1 MSCTGAVRS
10 TATTLDGGRGRDRR
24 DRHHRAR
31 RRRAPTTAR
40 PRPRWRTA
48 SARATSSGP
57 ALRLAT
63 AGSVDD
69 GKSTL
74 IGRLLYDAKAVLADQ
89 LAHVEERS
97 VDGLDLALL
106 TDGLRA
112 EREQGITIDVAYRS
126 FATPR
131 RRFILADCPGHAQYT
146 RNMVTGASTADLALL
161 LVDARAG
168 LTEQSRRHAAIAA
181 LLRIR
186 HVIVAVNKMDLVGYA
201 EERVRRRRAQVCEL
215 AAQIGLEGVE
225 FIPIS
230 ALHGDNVVER
240 SDAMPWY
247 AGPPL
252 LERLETCRSSRRP
265 CTARG
270 CRCSSCCAATTARA
284 GPPGGSPRAS
294 LKAGDE
300 VVAAA
305 VGRAHARRRGARRR
319 RAGRGGRGA
328 AVGSVRLEDE
338 VDLARGEL
346 IARRDRRRSPRELA
360 ATLCWLGDRPARE
373 RDRFVLKHGTR
384 AVPARRRTRSTAG
397 STSRRSTWPAADE
410 LRLNDIAHVPL
421 RLGGE
426 IAADAVRAVPRH
438 RRVHPDRR
446 GDQRH
451 GRRRHGRKP
460 SASARA
466 FTVRP
471 GARANLW
478 AGRAFWGRCASSLLR
493 PGWR

>member
-1 MSCTGAVRS
+1 MD
-10 TATTLDGGRGRDRR
+10 L
-24 DRHHRAR
+24 
-31 RRRAPTTAR
+31 
-40 PRPRWRTA
+40 
-48 SARATSSGP
+48 
-57 ALRLAT
+57 LRLAT

-168 LTEQSRRHAAIAA
+168 LTEQSRRHAAIAG
-181 LLRIR
+181 LLRLR
-186 HVIVAVNKMDLVGYA
+186 HVIVAVNKMDLVDHS
-201 EERVRRRRAQVCEL
+201 EERFDDVVREVMEL
-215 AAQIGLEGVE
+215 AAEFGLHEIE

-240 SDAMPWY
+240 SARMPWY

-252 LERLETCRSSRRP
+252 LERLETVP
-265 CTARG
+265 VEPPAVHGARLPVQMVLRG
-270 CRCSSCCAATTARA
+270 DGGARWAAGRLAA
-284 GPPGGSPRAS
+284 GTLR
-294 LKAGDE
+294 AGDE
-300 VVAAA
+300 VVVLPSGVRSRVAEVRDADGPADA
-305 VGRAHARRRGARRR
+305 VDAPLS
-319 RAGRGGRGA
+319 
-328 AVGSVRLEDE
+328 VSVRLEDE

-346 IARRDRRRSPRELA
+346 IAAAEDAPVPTRELT
-360 ATLCWLGDRPARE
+360 ATVCWLGDRPAQPGARYE
-373 RDRFVLKHGTR
+373 LKHGTR
-384 AVPARRRTRSTAG
+384 SVPARLDAIDGRIDF
-397 STSRRSTWPAADE
+397 TSLEWPAADA
-410 LRLNDIAHVPL
+410 LALNDIAHVRL

-426 IAADAVRAVPRH
+426 VAADAYSRCPATGAFILVDEATNDTVAAGM
-438 RRVHPDRR
+438 V
-446 GDQRH
+446 
-451 GRRRHGRKP
+451 
-460 SASARA
+460 SA
-466 FTVRP
+466 
-471 GARANLW
+471 
-478 AGRAFWGRCASSLLR
+478 
-493 PGWR
+493 

>member
-1 MSCTGAVRS
+1 VD
-10 TATTLDGGRGRDRR
+10 L
-24 DRHHRAR
+24 
-31 RRRAPTTAR
+31 
-40 PRPRWRTA
+40 
-48 SARATSSGP
+48 
-57 ALRLAT
+57 LRLAT

-97 VDGLDLALL
+97 VEGLDLALL

-168 LTEQSRRHAAIAA
+168 LTEQSRRHATIAA

-186 HVIVAVNKMDLVGYA
+186 HVIVAINKMDLVGYS
-201 EERVRRRRAQVCEL
+201 EEAFDDAVRQVLDL
-215 AAQIGLEGVE
+215 AARIGLEAVE

-240 SDAMPWY
+240 SPRMAWY

-252 LERLETCRSSRRP
+252 LDRLETVP
-265 CTARG
+265 VEPPAVHGARLPVQLVLRG
-270 CRCSSCCAATTARA
+270 EGGARWAAGRLAA
-284 GPPGGSPRAS
+284 GALR
-294 LKAGDE
+294 AGDE
-300 VVAAA
+300 VVVLPSGVRTRVAEVRDADGPA
-305 VGRAHARRRGARRR
+305 DTVEAPLS
-319 RAGRGGRGA
+319 
-328 AVGSVRLEDE
+328 VSVRLEDE

-346 IARRDRRRSPRELA
+346 IAAAADAPPPTRELA
-360 ATLCWLGDRPARE
+360 ATVCWLGDRPARE

-384 AVPARRRTRSTAG
+384 AVPARLDAIEGRIEFETLE
-397 STSRRSTWPAADE
+397 WPAAEE
-410 LRLNDIAHVPL
+410 LRLNDIAHVRL

-426 IAADAVRAVPRH
+426 IAPDAYAQCH
-438 RRVHPDRR
+438 AT
-446 GDQRH
+446 G
-451 GRRRHGRKP
+451 
-460 SASARA
+460 A
-466 FTVRP
+466 FILIDEATNDTV
-471 GARANLW
+471 A
-478 AGRAFWGRCASSLLR
+478 AGMIR
-493 PGWR
+493 

>member
-1 MSCTGAVRS
+1 MD
-10 TATTLDGGRGRDRR
+10 L
-24 DRHHRAR
+24 
-31 RRRAPTTAR
+31 
-40 PRPRWRTA
+40 
-48 SARATSSGP
+48 
-57 ALRLAT
+57 LRLAT

-168 LTEQSRRHAAIAA
+168 LTEQSRRHATIAA

-186 HVIVAVNKMDLVGYA
+186 HVIVAVNKMDLVDYA
-201 EERVRRRRAQVCEL
+201 EERFDEVVREVLEL
-215 AAQIGLEGVE
+215 GAAVGLHEIE

-230 ALHGDNVVER
+230 ALER
-240 SDAMPWY
+240 RQRRRVARRDMPWY

-252 LERLETCRSSRRP
+252 LERLETIP
-265 CTARG
+265 VEPPAVHGARLPVQLVLRG
-270 CRCSSCCAATTARA
+270 DGGARWAAGRLAA
-284 GPPGGSPRAS
+284 GA

-300 VVAAA
+300 VVVLPSGTRTRVAEVRDADGPA
-305 VGRAHARRRGARRR
+305 EHVEAPLS
-319 RAGRGGRGA
+319 
-328 AVGSVRLEDE
+328 VSVRLEDE

-346 IARRDRRRSPRELA
+346 IAAVEDAPEPARELR
-360 ATLCWLGDRPARE
+360 ATVCWLGDRPARA
-373 RDRFVLKHGTR
+373 RDRFLLKHGTR
-384 AVPARRRTRSTAG
+384 TVPARMDAIDGRIEFETLE
-397 STSRRSTWPAADE
+397 WPAADE
-410 LRLNDIAHVPL
+410 LALNDIAHVSL

-426 IAADAVRAVPRH
+426 IAADAYEQCHAT
-438 RRVHPDRR
+438 
-446 GDQRH
+446 G
-451 GRRRHGRKP
+451 
-460 SASARA
+460 A
-466 FTVRP
+466 FILVDEATNDTV
-471 GARANLW
+471 A
-478 AGRAFWGRCASSLLR
+478 AGMVS
-493 PGWR
+493 

>member
-1 MSCTGAVRS
+1 MAD
-10 TATTLDGGRGRDRR
+10 L
-24 DRHHRAR
+24 
-31 RRRAPTTAR
+31 
-40 PRPRWRTA
+40 
-48 SARATSSGP
+48 
-57 ALRLAT
+57 LRLAT

-97 VDGLDLALL
+97 VSGLDLALL

-181 LLRIR
+181 LLHMR
-186 HVIVAVNKMDLVGYA
+186 HVVVAVNKMDLVGFS
-201 EERVRRRRAQVCEL
+201 EEAFDGVVREVLEL
-215 AAQIGLEGVE
+215 AARVGLRDID

-240 SDAMPWY
+240 SERMPWY

-252 LERLETCRSSRRP
+252 LERLETVPVEPPAVHGPRLPVQMVLRGDGG
-265 CTARG
+265 ARW
-270 CRCSSCCAATTARA
+270 AAGRLAA
-284 GPPGGSPRAS
+284 GTLR
-294 LKAGDE
+294 AGDE
-300 VVAAA
+300 VVVLPSGVRTRVAEVRDADGPAEA
-305 VGRAHARRRGARRR
+305 VDAPLS
-319 RAGRGGRGA
+319 
-328 AVGSVRLEDE
+328 VSVRLEDE

-346 IARRDRRRSPRELA
+346 IAAADDAPAVTRELA
-360 ATLCWLGDRPARE
+360 ATVCWLGDRPAQAGGRYL
-373 RDRFVLKHGTR
+373 LKHGTR
-384 AVPARRRTRSTAG
+384 TVPARLDEIEGRIDFASLE
-397 STSRRSTWPAADE
+397 WPPADG
-410 LRLNDIAHVPL
+410 LALNDIAHLRL

-426 IAADAVRAVPRH
+426 VAPDPYERCHATGAFILVDEATNDTVAAGMVR
-438 RRVHPDRR
+438 
-446 GDQRH
+446 
-451 GRRRHGRKP
+451 
-460 SASARA
+460 
-466 FTVRP
+466 
-471 GARANLW
+471 
-478 AGRAFWGRCASSLLR
+478 
-493 PGWR
+493 

>member
-1 MSCTGAVRS
+1 MD
-10 TATTLDGGRGRDRR
+10 L
-24 DRHHRAR
+24 
-31 RRRAPTTAR
+31 
-40 PRPRWRTA
+40 
-48 SARATSSGP
+48 
-57 ALRLAT
+57 LRLAT

-181 LLRIR
+181 LLDVE
-186 HVIVAVNKMDLVGYA
+186 HVIVAINKMDLVDYA
-201 EERVRRRRAQVCEL
+201 ESRFDEIVRDVIEL
-215 AAQIGLEGVE
+215 GAAIGLRETD

-230 ALHGDNVVER
+230 ALKGDNVVER
-240 SDAMPWY
+240 SPNMPWY
-247 AGPPL
+247 EGQPL
-252 LERLETCRSSRRP
+252 LERLETVP
-265 CTARG
+265 VE
-270 CRCSSCCAATTARA
+270 
-284 GPPGGSPRAS
+284 PRAVHAARLPVQLVLRGENGARWAAGRLAAGA

-300 VVAAA
+300 VVVLPSGTRTRVAEVRDADGVAA
-305 VGRAHARRRGARRR
+305 VVEAPLS
-319 RAGRGGRGA
+319 
-328 AVGSVRLEDE
+328 VSVRLEDE

-346 IARRDRRRSPRELA
+346 IAAVEDAPTPTRELN
-360 ATLCWLGDRPARE
+360 ATLCWLGDRPARPG
-373 RDRFVLKHGTR
+373 DRFQLKHGTR
-384 AVPARRRTRSTAG
+384 SVPAKLDSVEGRIDFETLE
-397 STSRRSTWPAADE
+397 WPVAEE
-410 LRLNDIAHVPL
+410 LRLNDIAHVKL

-426 IAADAVRAVPRH
+426 IAADVY
-438 RRVHPDRR
+438 
-446 GDQRH
+446 
-451 GRRRHGRKP
+451 
-460 SASARA
+460 ARCHATGA
-466 FTVRP
+466 FILVDE
-471 GARANLW
+471 
-478 AGRAFWGRCASSLLR
+478 SSLDTVAA
-493 PGWR
+493 GMVS

>member
-1 MSCTGAVRS
+1 VD
-10 TATTLDGGRGRDRR
+10 L
-24 DRHHRAR
+24 
-31 RRRAPTTAR
+31 
-40 PRPRWRTA
+40 
-48 SARATSSGP
+48 
-57 ALRLAT
+57 LRLAT

-97 VDGLDLALL
+97 VEGLDLALL

-131 RRFILADCPGHAQYT
+131 RRFILADCPGHQQYT

-201 EERVRRRRAQVCEL
+201 EEAFDDAVRQVIEL
-215 AAQIGLEGVE
+215 GANVGLEGVE

-230 ALHGDNVVER
+230 ALHGDNVVDR
-240 SDAMPWY
+240 SARMPWY

-252 LERLETCRSSRRP
+252 LDRLETVP
-265 CTARG
+265 VEPPEVHGARLPVQLVLRG
-270 CRCSSCCAATTARA
+270 ENGARWAAGRLAA
-284 GPPGGSPRAS
+284 GTLR
-294 LKAGDE
+294 AGDE
-300 VVAAA
+300 VVLLPSGVRTRIAEVRDADGPAEA
-305 VGRAHARRRGARRR
+305 VEAPLS
-319 RAGRGGRGA
+319 
-328 AVGSVRLEDE
+328 VSVRLEDE

-346 IARRDRRRSPRELA
+346 IATDPPAPVRELS
-360 ATLCWLGDRPARE
+360 ATVCWLGDRNAGE

-384 AVPARRRTRSTAG
+384 TVPARLEEISGRVDFTTLE
-397 STSRRSTWPAADE
+397 WPAAEE
-410 LRLNDIAHVPL
+410 LRLNDIAHVRL

-426 IAADAVRAVPRH
+426 IAADPYAQCRAT
-438 RRVHPDRR
+438 
-446 GDQRH
+446 G
-451 GRRRHGRKP
+451 
-460 SASARA
+460 A
-466 FTVRP
+466 FILIDEATNDTV
-471 GARANLW
+471 A
-478 AGRAFWGRCASSLLR
+478 AGMIS
-493 PGWR
+493 

>member
-1 MSCTGAVRS
+1 MD
-10 TATTLDGGRGRDRR
+10 L
-24 DRHHRAR
+24 
-31 RRRAPTTAR
+31 
-40 PRPRWRTA
+40 
-48 SARATSSGP
+48 
-57 ALRLAT
+57 LRLAT

-126 FATPR
+126 FATPK

-168 LTEQSRRHAAIAA
+168 LTEQSRRHATIAA

-201 EERVRRRRAQVCEL
+201 EERFDEVVREVLEL
-215 AAQIGLEGVE
+215 GAAVGLHDVE

-230 ALHGDNVVER
+230 ALDGDNVVEK
-240 SDAMPWY
+240 SEAMAWY

-252 LERLETCRSSRRP
+252 LDRLETIP
-265 CTARG
+265 VEPPAVHGARLPVQLVLRG
-270 CRCSSCCAATTARA
+270 DGGARWAAGRLAA
-284 GPPGGSPRAS
+284 GS

-300 VVAAA
+300 VVVLPSGTRTRVAEVRDADGTA
-305 VGRAHARRRGARRR
+305 EQVEAPL
-319 RAGRGGRGA
+319 
-328 AVGSVRLEDE
+328 SVSIRLEDE

-346 IARRDRRRSPRELA
+346 IAA
-360 ATLCWLGDRPARE
+360 VCWLGDKPARE
-373 RDRFVLKHGTR
+373 RDRFLLKHGTR
-384 AVPARRRTRSTAG
+384 TVPARVEAISGRVDFDTLD
-397 STSRRSTWPAADE
+397 WPAAEE
-410 LRLNDIAHVPL
+410 LRLNDIAHVSL

-426 IAADAVRAVPRH
+426 IA
-438 RRVHPDRR
+438 PDPYERCHAT
-446 GDQRH
+446 GAFILIDEATNDTVAA
-451 GRRRHGRKP
+451 GMI
-460 SASARA
+460 SAR
-466 FTVRP
+466 
-471 GARANLW
+471 
-478 AGRAFWGRCASSLLR
+478 
-493 PGWR
+493 